1 MEGCIHLGLDMDVGT
16 DGWVD
21 ELTTMAHSVRWFT
34 FLCWMVKLTG
44 WEKLECLVLGR
55 KAVMMSEFIS
65 VWFSVLKKPGM
76 RSLSMSRRVRTA
88 AAADPAKKTT
98 NTFLELRFTSL

>member
-1 MEGCIHLGLDMDVGT
+1 M
-16 DGWVD
+16 
-21 ELTTMAHSVRWFT
+21 SVKRFT

-65 VWFSVLKKPGM
+65 VWFSVLKK
-76 RSLSMSRRVRTA
+76 R
-88 AAADPAKKTT
+88 
-98 NTFLELRFTSL
+98 

>member
-1 MEGCIHLGLDMDVGT
+1 
-16 DGWVD
+16 
-21 ELTTMAHSVRWFT
+21 
-34 FLCWMVKLTG
+34 MVKLTG

-65 VWFSVLKKPGM
+65 VWFSVLKKRGM

-88 AAADPAKKTT
+88 AAADPKKKG
-98 NTFLELRFTSL
+98 FVFGSVSWVSYISF